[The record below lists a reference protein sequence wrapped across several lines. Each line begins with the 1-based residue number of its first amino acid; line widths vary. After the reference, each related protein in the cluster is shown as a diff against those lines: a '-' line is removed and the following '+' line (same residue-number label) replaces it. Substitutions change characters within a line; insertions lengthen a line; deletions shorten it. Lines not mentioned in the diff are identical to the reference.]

1 MNLSYRQSIKNTVR
15 HKILKRAV
23 ELLTTDRSSAC
34 CVRSS
39 YVRDAYDYFRE
50 MDESHEQTEAL
61 KIDPEYIREWERLHS
76 DNLGH
81 KRPSELSVCYLSGP
95 EPENDFRELIALGI
109 LPQNIWAFECEQ
121 QTYLQ
126 ALQSIDS
133 TDYRQ
138 PKLLKTSIE
147 RFFESSPK
155 KFDIV
160 YIDACSPIV
169 SDQHALRCIASMFKY
184 QRLNSPGILIS
195 NFAEVDSSNPVLLG
209 ECTDMIARYVFAK
222 KYRNAAL
229 ISDGEKMRYKE
240 GFTVQKEDVCN
251 HFDRYYGNFVTSM
264 ICNAG
269 SIIVPTLRFANSNYM
284 QSIATPPPP
293 NYSFSFADINTIK
306 NNTLYKYFATNAF
319 LQGKQSDFIGI
330 GRTDKLLR
338 ELSPGNERVDYIAA
352 SKRISEIKHS
362 DTDIHRSIIDAVR
375 FFDDKSNMYQFLDAP
390 NRVLFFDSAINQLA
404 YPMHY
409 CTDSCLRLT
418 YKAKQTRMFTDLIV
432 FDECR
437 YVYDWLPAIH
447 QIPNAFK
454 NPSWQYTYRFALDGL
469 IKQRMNYN
477 NEFFF
482 QGSVIQKNSD
492 GFEAKLFPD
501 RIAIN

>member
-1 MNLSYRQSIKNTVR
+1 MNISYRQSTKNAVR
-15 HKILKRAV
+15 HKVLKRAV
-23 ELLTTDRSSAC
+23 ELLTAQRSAAC

-39 YVRDAYDYFRE
+39 YVRDLYDYFKDL
-50 MDESHEQTEAL
+50 DESHEREEAS

-76 DNLGH
+76 DNIGY

-95 EPENDFRELIALGI
+95 EPENDFNELVSLGI
-109 LPQNIWAFECEQ
+109 LPQNIWAFECEK

-147 RFFESSPK
+147 RFFENTPK

-160 YIDACSPIV
+160 YIDACAPLV

-184 QRLNSPGILIS
+184 QRLNSPGVLIS
-195 NFAEVDSSNPVLLG
+195 NFAEVDSSNPILLN
-209 ECTDMIARYVFAK
+209 EYTDMVTRYIYTK
-222 KYRNAAL
+222 KYRNSML
-229 ISDGEKMRYKE
+229 ISDNTKVRYQE
-240 GFTVQKEDVCN
+240 GFTGQREEVVN
-251 HFDRYYGNFVTSM
+251 HFDHYYGDFVTSM
-264 ICNAG
+264 ICNTG
-269 SIIVPTLRFANSNYM
+269 SIIVPTLRFANSTYM
-284 QSIATPPPP
+284 QSLATAPTA
-293 NYSFSFADINTIK
+293 NYRFEFADINTIK
-306 NNTLYKYFATNAF
+306 DNTLYKYFASNTF
-319 LQGKQSDFIGI
+319 LRGKRSDFTGI
-330 GRTDKLLR
+330 SRTGKLLS
-338 ELSPGNERVDYIAA
+338 EMSPGNNSIDFIAA
-352 SKRISEIKHS
+352 SKK
-362 DTDIHRSIIDAVR
+362 IIDIKRSDVDLKSNILEAVR
-375 FFDDKSNMYQFLDAP
+375 FFDDRKNMYQFLDAP

-409 CTDSCLRLT
+409 CTDLSLRLT

-482 QGSVIQKNSD
+482 QGSVIQKNTE
-492 GFEAKLFPD
+492 GFEAKLFPE
-501 RIAIN
+501 RIAVD